1 MLRFVVDFHSYL
13 VVIFF
18 FLMIRRPPRSTRTD
32 TPFPYTTLFRSIVR
46 PAPSALDAVRHHDL
60 ENRQRGPAR
69 KSYNKRALGNF
80 KRAAENSGDCSQP
93 SPAGTVLWRVT
104 PSKGN
109 IVVRCSCG
117 LCVPSGPTRL
127 CRRRSVCL
135 FIAAGKFLHSL
146 PEILIDPLFE

>member
-109 IVVRCSCG
+109 IIVRCRG
-117 LCVPSGPTRL
+117 GVLAPAAPTRPWGPS
-127 CRRRSVCL
+127 RRRRV
-135 FIAAGKFLHSL
+135 IAAAKLHKYKHTGQA
-146 PEILIDPLFE
+146 PV